1 MKWSG
6 TMSRQTISSFV
17 EGEKIQTSLL
27 ITQMNRGITN
37 SGAPYLSFVLQDQSG
52 SIDAKL
58 WDAKD
63 DLLSGVEAGKVV
75 LVSAEVLKYRNALQL
90 RIYSLAKLED
100 NQFNPSDY
108 VMATDL
114 SLEFMQKRINE
125 TLLSMQDVVY
135 RDLCTSIIEDLQEK
149 LYSYPAAAKNHHD
162 FVGGLATH
170 MISMLDLGEAFCTLY
185 PMLNRD
191 LLLAGILLHDLGKI
205 DELSGPILTEYTV
218 EGKLVGHISI
228 MQSKVAEKAK
238 ALGYQDSEQVTLMRH
253 MILSHHGEYEF
264 GSPVLPM
271 VMEAEMLTFIDN
283 VDARMNMFAK
293 ALESVKPGE
302 WTPRIFPLENR
313 SFYKPKE

>member
-1 MKWSG
+1 
-6 TMSRQTISSFV
+6 MSRQTISSFV

-63 DLLSGVEAGKVV
+63 ELLSGVEAGKVV

-90 RIYSLAKLED
+90 RIYSLTKLED

-114 SLEFMQKRINE
+114 SLEFMQKRIHE

-135 RDLCTSIIEDLQEK
+135 RDVCTSIIEDLHEK

>member
-1 MKWSG
+1 
-6 TMSRQTISSFV
+6 MSRQTISSFV

-63 DLLSGVEAGKVV
+63 DLLNGVEAGKVV

-90 RIYSLAKLED
+90 RIYNLTKLED
-100 NQFNPSDY
+100 NQFDPSDY

-114 SLEFMQKRINE
+114 SLEFMQKRIHE

-135 RDLCTSIIEDLQEK
+135 RDVCTSIIEDLQEK

>member
-1 MKWSG
+1 
-6 TMSRQTISSFV
+6 
-17 EGEKIQTSLL
+17 
-27 ITQMNRGITN
+27 
-37 SGAPYLSFVLQDQSG
+37 
-52 SIDAKL
+52 
-58 WDAKD
+58 
-63 DLLSGVEAGKVV
+63 
-75 LVSAEVLKYRNALQL
+75 
-90 RIYSLAKLED
+90 
-100 NQFNPSDY
+100 
-108 VMATDL
+108 
-114 SLEFMQKRINE
+114 
-125 TLLSMQDVVY
+125 MQDVVY
-135 RDLCTSIIEDLQEK
+135 RDVCTSIIEDLQEK

-170 MISMLDLGEAFCTLY
+170 VISMLDLGEAFCTLY

-228 MQSKVAEKAK
+228 MQCKVAEKAK
-238 ALGYQDSEQVTLMRH
+238 VLGYHDSEQVTLMRH
-253 MILSHHGEYEF
+253 MVLSHHGEYEF

-271 VMEAEMLTFIDN
+271 VMEAEMLTFMDN

>member
-1 MKWSG
+1 
-6 TMSRQTISSFV
+6 MSRQTISSFV

-63 DLLSGVEAGKVV
+63 ELLSGVEAGKVV

-90 RIYSLAKLED
+90 RIYNLTKLED
-100 NQFNPSDY
+100 NQFDPSDY

-114 SLEFMQKRINE
+114 SLEFMQKRIHE
-125 TLLSMQDVVY
+125 TILSMQDVVY
-135 RDLCTSIIEDLQEK
+135 RDVCTSIIEDLQEK

>member
-1 MKWSG
+1 
-6 TMSRQTISSFV
+6 MSRQTISSFV

-63 DLLSGVEAGKVV
+63 ELLSGVEAGKVV

-90 RIYSLAKLED
+90 RIYNLTKLED
-100 NQFNPSDY
+100 NQFDPSDY

-114 SLEFMQKRINE
+114 SLEFMQKRIHE

-135 RDLCTSIIEDLQEK
+135 RDVCTSIIEDLHEK

-238 ALGYQDSEQVTLMRH
+238 TLGYHDSEQVTLMRH

>member
-1 MKWSG
+1 
-6 TMSRQTISSFV
+6 MSRQSISSFV

-27 ITQMNRGITN
+27 ITQMNKGITN
-37 SGAPYLSFVLQDQSG
+37 SGAPYLSFVMQDQSG

-58 WDAKD
+58 WDAKEEF
-63 DLLSGVEAGKVV
+63 LVGIEAGKVV
-75 LVSAEVLKYRNALQL
+75 LVSAEVLKYRNATQL
-90 RIYSLAKLED
+90 RIYSLTKLED
-100 NQFNPSDY
+100 NQYEPSDY
-108 VMATDL
+108 VMATEL
-114 SLEFMQKRINE
+114 SLDFMQKRIGE
-125 TLLSMQDVVY
+125 TLLAMQDIVY
-135 RDLCTSIIEDLQEK
+135 RDVCTAIIEDFKEK
-149 LYSYPAAAKNHHD
+149 LYTYPAAAKNHHD

-170 MISMLDLGEAFCTLY
+170 MIAMLDLADAFCKLY

-191 LLLAGILLHDLGKI
+191 LLMAGVLLHDLGKME
-205 DELSGPILTEYTV
+205 ELSGPILTEYTLA
-218 EGKLVGHISI
+218 GKLVGHISI
-228 MQSKVAEKAK
+228 MQSKVAEKAL
-238 ALGYQDSEQVTLMRH
+238 ALGYQDYEQVTLMRH

-293 ALESVKPGE
+293 ALETVKPGE

>member
-1 MKWSG
+1 
-6 TMSRQTISSFV
+6 MSRQTISSFV

-90 RIYSLAKLED
+90 RIYNLTKLED
-100 NQFNPSDY
+100 NQFDPSDY

-114 SLEFMQKRINE
+114 SLEFMQKRIHE

-135 RDLCTSIIEDLQEK
+135 RDVCTSIIEDLQEK

-228 MQSKVAEKAK
+228 MQCKVAEKAK
-238 ALGYQDSEQVTLMRH
+238 VLGYHDSEQVTLMRH
-253 MILSHHGEYEF
+253 MVLSHHGEYEF

>member
-1 MKWSG
+1 
-6 TMSRQTISSFV
+6 MSRQTISSFV

-63 DLLSGVEAGKVV
+63 ELLSGVEAGKVV

-90 RIYSLAKLED
+90 RIYNLTKLED
-100 NQFNPSDY
+100 NQFDPSDY

-114 SLEFMQKRINE
+114 SLEFMQKRIHE

-135 RDLCTSIIEDLQEK
+135 RDVCTSIIEDLHGK

>member
-1 MKWSG
+1 
-6 TMSRQTISSFV
+6 MSRQSISSFV

-63 DLLSGVEAGKVV
+63 ELLSGVEAGKVV

-90 RIYSLAKLED
+90 RIYNLTKLED
-100 NQFNPSDY
+100 NQFDPSDY

-114 SLEFMQKRINE
+114 SLEFMQKRIHE
-125 TLLSMQDVVY
+125 TLLSMQDLVY
-135 RDLCTSIIEDLQEK
+135 RDVCTSIIEDLHEK

>member
-1 MKWSG
+1 
-6 TMSRQTISSFV
+6 MSRQTISSFV

-63 DLLSGVEAGKVV
+63 ELLSGVEAGKVV

-90 RIYSLAKLED
+90 RIYNLTKLED
-100 NQFNPSDY
+100 NQFDPSDY

-114 SLEFMQKRINE
+114 SLEFMQKRIHE

-135 RDLCTSIIEDLQEK
+135 RDVCTSIIEDLQEK

-170 MISMLDLGEAFCTLY
+170 VISMLDLGEAFCTLY

-313 SFYKPKE
+313 NFYKPKE

>member
-1 MKWSG
+1 
-6 TMSRQTISSFV
+6 MSRQTISSFV

-63 DLLSGVEAGKVV
+63 ELLSGVEAGKVV

-90 RIYSLAKLED
+90 RIYSLTKLED
-100 NQFNPSDY
+100 NQFDPSDY

-114 SLEFMQKRINE
+114 SLEFMQKRIHE
-125 TLLSMQDVVY
+125 TLSSMQDVVY
-135 RDLCTSIIEDLQEK
+135 RDVCTSIIEDLQEK

>member
-1 MKWSG
+1 
-6 TMSRQTISSFV
+6 MSRQTINSFV

-63 DLLSGVEAGKVV
+63 ELLNGIEAGKVV

-100 NQFNPSDY
+100 NQFNPADY

-114 SLEFMQKRINE
+114 SLEFMQKRIHE
-125 TLLSMQDVVY
+125 TLMSMQDVVY
-135 RDLCTSIIEDLQEK
+135 RDVCTSIIEDLQEK

-170 MISMLDLGEAFCTLY
+170 MISMLDLGDAFCTLY

-191 LLLAGILLHDLGKI
+191 LLMAGILLHDLGKI

-228 MQSKVAEKAK
+228 MQSKVSEKAK

-283 VDARMNMFAK
+283 VDARMNMFSK

>member
-1 MKWSG
+1 
-6 TMSRQTISSFV
+6 MSRQTISSFV

-63 DLLSGVEAGKVV
+63 ELLSGVEAGKVV

-90 RIYSLAKLED
+90 RIYNLTKLED
-100 NQFNPSDY
+100 NQFDPSDY

-114 SLEFMQKRINE
+114 SLEFMQKRIHE

-135 RDLCTSIIEDLQEK
+135 RDVCTSIIEDLQEK

-228 MQSKVAEKAK
+228 MQSKVSEVATKMGVEK
-238 ALGYQDSEQVTLMRH
+238 SEQVTLMRH

-271 VMEAEMLTFIDN
+271 LMEAEMLNYIDN
-283 VDARMNMFAK
+283 VDARMNMLTK
-293 ALESVKPGE
+293 ALDQVNPGE
-302 WTPRIFPLENR
+302 WTTRIFALENR

>member
-1 MKWSG
+1 
-6 TMSRQTISSFV
+6 MSRQSISSFV

-27 ITQMNRGITN
+27 ITTMNRGITN

-63 DLLSGVEAGKVV
+63 ELLTGIEAGKVV

-90 RIYSLAKLED
+90 RIYSLSKLED
-100 NQFNPSDY
+100 NQFDPADY

-114 SLEFMQKRINE
+114 SLEFMQKRIHE
-125 TLLSMQDVVY
+125 SLLSMQDVVY
-135 RDLCTSIIEDLQEK
+135 RDVCTAIMDDLQDK

-170 MISMLDLGEAFCTLY
+170 MIAMLDLAEAFCTLY

-191 LLLAGILLHDLGKI
+191 LLFAGVLLHDLGKI
-205 DELSGPILTEYTV
+205 DELSGPILTEYTL

-228 MQSKVAEKAK
+228 MQSKLAEKAK
-238 ALGYQDSEQVTLMRH
+238 VLGYQDSEQVTLMRH

>member
-1 MKWSG
+1 
-6 TMSRQTISSFV
+6 MSRQTISSFV

-63 DLLSGVEAGKVV
+63 ELLNGVEAGKVV

-100 NQFNPSDY
+100 NQFDPADY
-108 VMATDL
+108 VMATEL
-114 SLEFMQKRINE
+114 SLEFMQKRIHE

-135 RDLCTSIIEDLQEK
+135 RDVCTSIIEDLQDK

-170 MISMLDLGEAFCTLY
+170 MISMLDLGDAFCTLY

-191 LLLAGILLHDLGKI
+191 LLMAGILLHDLGKI

>member
-1 MKWSG
+1 
-6 TMSRQTISSFV
+6 MSRQTISSFV

-63 DLLSGVEAGKVV
+63 ELLSGVEAGKVV

-90 RIYSLAKLED
+90 RIYNLTKLED
-100 NQFNPSDY
+100 NQFDPSDY

-114 SLEFMQKRINE
+114 SLEFMQKRIHE

-135 RDLCTSIIEDLQEK
+135 RDVCTSIIEDLQEK

-238 ALGYQDSEQVTLMRH
+238 ALGYHDSEQVTLMRH

>member
-1 MKWSG
+1 
-6 TMSRQTISSFV
+6 MSRQTISSFV

-63 DLLSGVEAGKVV
+63 DLLNGVEAGKVV

-90 RIYSLAKLED
+90 RIYSLTKLED
-100 NQFNPSDY
+100 NQFDPSDY

-114 SLEFMQKRINE
+114 SLEFMQKRIHE

-135 RDLCTSIIEDLQEK
+135 RDVCTSIIEDLQEK

>member
-1 MKWSG
+1 
-6 TMSRQTISSFV
+6 MSRQTISSFV

-63 DLLSGVEAGKVV
+63 ELLSGVEAGKVV

-90 RIYSLAKLED
+90 RIYNLTKLED
-100 NQFNPSDY
+100 NQFDPSDY

-114 SLEFMQKRINE
+114 SLEFMQKRIHE

-135 RDLCTSIIEDLQEK
+135 RDVCTSIIEDLHEK

>member
-1 MKWSG
+1 
-6 TMSRQTISSFV
+6 MSRQTISSFV

-63 DLLSGVEAGKVV
+63 ELLSGVEAGKVV

-90 RIYSLAKLED
+90 RIYNLTKLED
-100 NQFNPSDY
+100 NQFDPSDY

-114 SLEFMQKRINE
+114 SLEFMQKRIHE

-135 RDLCTSIIEDLQEK
+135 RDVCTSIIEDLQEK

-313 SFYKPKE
+313 SFYKPNE

>member
-1 MKWSG
+1 
-6 TMSRQTISSFV
+6 MSRQSISSFV

-27 ITQMNRGITN
+27 ITTMNRGITN

-63 DLLSGVEAGKVV
+63 ELLTGIEAGKVV
-75 LVSAEVLKYRNALQL
+75 MVSAEVLKYRNALQL
-90 RIYSLAKLED
+90 RIYSLSKLED
-100 NQFNPSDY
+100 NQFDPADY

-114 SLEFMQKRINE
+114 SLEFMQKRIQE
-125 TLLSMQDVVY
+125 SLMSMQDVVY
-135 RDLCTSIIEDLQEK
+135 RDVCTAIMDDLQDK

-170 MISMLDLGEAFCTLY
+170 MISMLDLAEAFCTLY

-191 LLLAGILLHDLGKI
+191 LLFAGVLLHDLGKI
-205 DELSGPILTEYTV
+205 DELSGPILTEYTL

-228 MQSKVAEKAK
+228 MQSKLAEKAK
-238 ALGYQDSEQVTLMRH
+238 VLGYQDSEQVTLMRH

>member
-1 MKWSG
+1 
-6 TMSRQTISSFV
+6 MSRQTISSFV

-63 DLLSGVEAGKVV
+63 ELLSGVEAGKVV

-90 RIYSLAKLED
+90 RIYNLTKLED
-100 NQFNPSDY
+100 NQFDPSDY

-114 SLEFMQKRINE
+114 SLEFMQKRIHE
-125 TLLSMQDVVY
+125 TLSSMQDVVY
-135 RDLCTSIIEDLQEK
+135 RDVCTSIIEDLQEK

-253 MILSHHGEYEF
+253 MIY
-264 GSPVLPM
+264 PIM
-271 VMEAEMLTFIDN
+271 AN
-283 VDARMNMFAK
+283 MN
-293 ALESVKPGE
+293 LDH
-302 WTPRIFPLENR
+302 R
-313 SFYKPKE
+313 SCRWSWKLKC

>member
-1 MKWSG
+1 
-6 TMSRQTISSFV
+6 MSRQSISSFV

-63 DLLSGVEAGKVV
+63 ELLSGVEAGKVV

-90 RIYSLAKLED
+90 RIYNLTKLED
-100 NQFNPSDY
+100 NQFDPSDY

-114 SLEFMQKRINE
+114 SLEFMQKRIHE

-135 RDLCTSIIEDLQEK
+135 RDVCTSIIEDLQEK

>member
-1 MKWSG
+1 
-6 TMSRQTISSFV
+6 MSRQSISSFV

-27 ITQMNRGITN
+27 ITTMNRGITN

-63 DLLSGVEAGKVV
+63 ELLTGIEAGKVV

-90 RIYSLAKLED
+90 RIYSLSKLED
-100 NQFNPSDY
+100 NQFDPADY

-114 SLEFMQKRINE
+114 SLEFMQKRIQE
-125 TLLSMQDVVY
+125 SLVSMQDVVY
-135 RDLCTSIIEDLQEK
+135 RDVCTAIMDDLQDK

-170 MISMLDLGEAFCTLY
+170 MISMLDLAEAFCTLY

-191 LLLAGILLHDLGKI
+191 LLFAGVLLHDLGKI
-205 DELSGPILTEYTV
+205 DELSGPILTEYTL

-228 MQSKVAEKAK
+228 MQSKLAEKAK
-238 ALGYQDSEQVTLMRH
+238 VLGYQDSEQVTLMRH

>member
-1 MKWSG
+1 
-6 TMSRQTISSFV
+6 MSRQTISSFV

-63 DLLSGVEAGKVV
+63 ELLSGVEAGKVV

-90 RIYSLAKLED
+90 RIYNLTKLED
-100 NQFNPSDY
+100 NQFDPSDY

-114 SLEFMQKRINE
+114 SLEFMQKRIHE

-135 RDLCTSIIEDLQEK
+135 RDVCTSIIEDLQEK

-271 VMEAEMLTFIDN
+271 IMEAEMLTFIDN

>member
-1 MKWSG
+1 
-6 TMSRQTISSFV
+6 MSRQSISSFV

-27 ITQMNRGITN
+27 ITTMNRGITN

-63 DLLSGVEAGKVV
+63 ELLTGIEAGKVV

-90 RIYSLAKLED
+90 RIYSLSKLED
-100 NQFNPSDY
+100 NQFDPADY

-114 SLEFMQKRINE
+114 SLEFMQKRIQE
-125 TLLSMQDVVY
+125 SLLSMQDVVY
-135 RDLCTSIIEDLQEK
+135 RDVCTAIMDDLQDK

-170 MISMLDLGEAFCTLY
+170 MISMLDLAEAFCTLY

-191 LLLAGILLHDLGKI
+191 LLFAGVLLHDLGKI
-205 DELSGPILTEYTV
+205 DELSGPILTEYTL

-228 MQSKVAEKAK
+228 MQSKLAEKAK
-238 ALGYQDSEQVTLMRH
+238 VLGYQDSEQVTLMRH

>member
-1 MKWSG
+1 
-6 TMSRQTISSFV
+6 MSRQTISSFV

-63 DLLSGVEAGKVV
+63 ELLSGVEAGKVV

-90 RIYSLAKLED
+90 RIYSLTKLED
-100 NQFNPSDY
+100 NQFDPSDY

-114 SLEFMQKRINE
+114 SLEFMQKRIHE

-135 RDLCTSIIEDLQEK
+135 RDVCTSIIEDLQEK

-293 ALESVKPGE
+293 ALESVNPGE

>member
-1 MKWSG
+1 
-6 TMSRQTISSFV
+6 MSRQTISSFV

-63 DLLSGVEAGKVV
+63 DLLNGVEAGKVV

-90 RIYSLAKLED
+90 RIYNLTKLED
-100 NQFNPSDY
+100 NQFDPSDY

-114 SLEFMQKRINE
+114 SLEFMQKRIHE

-135 RDLCTSIIEDLQEK
+135 RDVCTSIIEDLQEK

-313 SFYKPKE
+313 NFYKPKE

>member
-1 MKWSG
+1 
-6 TMSRQTISSFV
+6 MSRQTISSFV

-63 DLLSGVEAGKVV
+63 DLLGGVEAGKVV

-90 RIYSLAKLED
+90 RIYNLTKLED
-100 NQFNPSDY
+100 NQFDPSDY

-114 SLEFMQKRINE
+114 SLEFMQKRIHE
-125 TLLSMQDVVY
+125 TLSSMQDVVY
-135 RDLCTSIIEDLQEK
+135 RDVCTSIIEDLQEK

>member
-1 MKWSG
+1 
-6 TMSRQTISSFV
+6 MSRQTISSFV

-63 DLLSGVEAGKVV
+63 ELLSGVEAGKVV

-90 RIYSLAKLED
+90 RIYNLTKLED
-100 NQFNPSDY
+100 NQFDPSDY

-114 SLEFMQKRINE
+114 SLEFMQKRIHE

-135 RDLCTSIIEDLQEK
+135 RDVCTSIIEDLKEK

>member
-1 MKWSG
+1 
-6 TMSRQTISSFV
+6 MSRQTISSFV

-63 DLLSGVEAGKVV
+63 ELLSGVEAGKVV

-90 RIYSLAKLED
+90 RIYNLTKLED
-100 NQFNPSDY
+100 NQFDPSDY

-114 SLEFMQKRINE
+114 SLEFMQKRIHE

-135 RDLCTSIIEDLQEK
+135 RDVCTSIIEDLHEK

-271 VMEAEMLTFIDN
+271 IMEAEMLTFIDN

>member
-1 MKWSG
+1 
-6 TMSRQTISSFV
+6 MSRQTISSFV

-63 DLLSGVEAGKVV
+63 ELLSGVEAGKVV

-90 RIYSLAKLED
+90 RIYNLTKLED
-100 NQFNPSDY
+100 NQFDPSDY

-114 SLEFMQKRINE
+114 SLEFMQKRIHE

-135 RDLCTSIIEDLQEK
+135 RDVCTSIIEDLQEK

-313 SFYKPKE
+313 NFYKPKE

>member
-1 MKWSG
+1 
-6 TMSRQTISSFV
+6 MSRQTISSFV

-63 DLLSGVEAGKVV
+63 ELLSGVEAGKVV

-90 RIYSLAKLED
+90 RIYSLTKLED
-100 NQFNPSDY
+100 NQFDPSDY

-114 SLEFMQKRINE
+114 SLEFMQKRIHE

-135 RDLCTSIIEDLQEK
+135 RDVCTSIIEDLQEK

>member
-1 MKWSG
+1 
-6 TMSRQTISSFV
+6 MSRQSISSFV

-63 DLLSGVEAGKVV
+63 ELLSGVEAGKVV

-90 RIYSLAKLED
+90 RIYSLTKLED

-114 SLEFMQKRINE
+114 SLEFMQKRIHE
-125 TLLSMQDVVY
+125 TLLSMQDGVY
-135 RDLCTSIIEDLQEK
+135 RDVCTSIIEGLQEK

>member
-1 MKWSG
+1 
-6 TMSRQTISSFV
+6 MSRQTISSFV

-63 DLLSGVEAGKVV
+63 ELLSGVEAGKVV

-90 RIYSLAKLED
+90 RIYNLTKLED
-100 NQFNPSDY
+100 NQFDPSDY

-114 SLEFMQKRINE
+114 SLEFMQKRIHE

-135 RDLCTSIIEDLQEK
+135 RDVCTSIIEDLQEK

-228 MQSKVAEKAK
+228 MQCKVAEKAK
-238 ALGYQDSEQVTLMRH
+238 VLGYHDSEQVTLMRH
-253 MILSHHGEYEF
+253 MVLSHHGEYEF

>member
-1 MKWSG
+1 
-6 TMSRQTISSFV
+6 MSRQTISSFV

-63 DLLSGVEAGKVV
+63 ELLSGVEAGKVV

-90 RIYSLAKLED
+90 RIYNLTKLED
-100 NQFNPSDY
+100 NQFDPSDY

-114 SLEFMQKRINE
+114 SLEFMQKRIHE

-135 RDLCTSIIEDLQEK
+135 RDVCTSIIEDLQEK

>member
-1 MKWSG
+1 
-6 TMSRQTISSFV
+6 MSRQTISSFV

-63 DLLSGVEAGKVV
+63 ELLSGVEAGKVV

-90 RIYSLAKLED
+90 RIYSLTKLED

-114 SLEFMQKRINE
+114 SLEFMQKRIHE
-125 TLLSMQDVVY
+125 TLSSMQDVVY
-135 RDLCTSIIEDLQEK
+135 RDVCTSIIEDLQEK